1 MIGSSHIGIC
11 VSDMNRSLRFYTEL
25 LGAREGALLDMK
37 ASLPATYR
45 EMLEIADNH
54 DGFSKFVQIGEIV
67 IELLSYTR
75 DGEPGGHV
83 GLAARR
89 PMNRLG
95 LTHLCLRSDDR
106 GLVDEVMKKAEIY
119 GGQVLDKT
127 HMAFGEYGG
136 QKMDTI
142 FLLDPDGTRIE
153 LFCAPR
159 EFRFVG
165 L

>member
-11 VSDMNRSLRFYTEL
+11 VSDLNRSLRFYTKL
-25 LGAREGALLDMK
+25 LGARDGGFIDMK

-45 EMLEIADNH
+45 ETLEIAENH
-54 DGFSKFVQIGEIV
+54 DGYSKFVQIGGIV
-67 IELLSYTR
+67 IELLSYTKS
-75 DGEPGGHV
+75 GEPGGHL
-83 GLAARR
+83 GSAARR
-89 PMNRLG
+89 PMNGLG

-106 GLVDEVMKKAEIY
+106 QLVNKVLEKAVSY
-119 GGQVLDKT
+119 GGQVLDNT
-127 HMAFGEYGG
+127 HMLFGEYGG

-159 EFRFVG
+159 DFGFLG